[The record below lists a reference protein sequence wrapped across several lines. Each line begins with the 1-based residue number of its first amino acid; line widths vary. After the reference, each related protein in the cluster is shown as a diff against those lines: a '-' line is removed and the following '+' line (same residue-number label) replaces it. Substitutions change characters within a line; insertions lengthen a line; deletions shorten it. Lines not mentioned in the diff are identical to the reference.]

1 MGYYVRAFCKSHVVP
16 TIGTVEEALRSG
28 LPHARFETSELRTSN
43 QWSQIELHY
52 KGGKDPVVVEINI
65 NTGPES
71 LAAEECL
78 EFVEAIGD
86 PQSSKPK
93 AHVIEHLRSTRYIV
107 CCQLLSDIDDDG
119 FEANG
124 QLLDYF
130 VDKHE
135 GIIQADGEGFY
146 DGRNLAVELK

>member
-1 MGYYVRAFCKSHVVP
+1 
-16 TIGTVEEALRSG
+16 
-28 LPHARFETSELRTSN
+28 
-43 QWSQIELHY
+43 
-52 KGGKDPVVVEINI
+52 
-65 NTGPES
+65 
-71 LAAEECL
+71 
-78 EFVEAIGD
+78 
-86 PQSSKPK
+86 
-93 AHVIEHLRSTRYIV
+93 V